1 VRSSLLASVQGDRLS
16 TRTAASSRGRCI
28 AVPTINPDRNGY
40 IDALQRRHTAAMED
54 VTALVRAISN
64 SSRPFGWARGT
75 FLNPFCPRPFTPRW
89 VVDPEPDFEGML
101 SFRRERYSRRRP
113 YSDRPNPIGR
123 R

>member
-1 VRSSLLASVQGDRLS
+1 VRSSRLASVQGDRLLHGP
-16 TRTAASSRGRCI
+16 RPRGRYI
-28 AVPTINPDRNGY
+28 AVPTINLDRNGY

-64 SSRPFGWARGT
+64 SSRPFGWARET
-75 FLNPFCPRPFTPRW
+75 FLNPPCPRPFTPRW